1 VREYLAHGVTGWN
14 NGTNLGK
21 QTVKHVPPNLFPPNL
36 INLILLMGSPLPC
49 QGLGLF
55 HVPIKGNYVTWYT
68 RLNSVDIDTLSLC
81 SRSLIWC
88 IPLQTSSAWQVF
100 WDLNAKRL
108 RSICFPKV
116 GCNYLPPPLPS
127 CMKKHKKNTWSIDTW
142 FFRPLITWLNK
153 LSYVSSF
160 LTRKLRTQSLWW
172 FHNYQRHWKSH
183 ARYQSGNTQNLDFC

>member
-1 VREYLAHGVTGWN
+1 MREYLAHGVTGWN

-116 GCNYLPPPLPS
+116 GCNYLPPPSLRVWRNI
-127 CMKKHKKNTWSIDTW
+127 KRILDQSILG
-142 FFRPLITWLNK
+142 FFAPYWDWGCHALAACLVGS
-153 LSYVSSF
+153 LSPA
-160 LTRKLRTQSLWW
+160 TK
-172 FHNYQRHWKSH
+172 
-183 ARYQSGNTQNLDFC
+183 